1 MTAAPAE
8 RGLGLVV
15 LSTGGTGG
23 HVFPAQAL
31 AQELEQRGAR
41 LALIT
46 DRRGDAFSGP
56 LAALDSH
63 QISAAGVSGR
73 SLSAGMSAVFKL
85 SIGFVQARRLLKE
98 LRPDVVVGF
107 GGYPSVP
114 TMLAASRLK
123 LKSLIHEQNA
133 ILGRANRLLAPRVDR
148 IATSFETTAEMRE
161 QDAPKARWTGNP
173 VRPEI
178 AELSG
183 RPYRPAADNA
193 PINILVFGGSQ
204 GATVFGE
211 VVPPA
216 LAALPQSSISR
227 LRVSQQVRAEQIP
240 TIEYAYRD
248 AGIAAEIRTFFT
260 DMPKRLDEAHLVIG
274 RAGASTLAELT
285 AVGRPSIL
293 VPYPHA
299 IDDHQSAN
307 AARLSDAGG
316 AWMYPQDSFTPDVLS
331 DRLQMLIEQPGTL
344 ETAAHCAAR
353 IGMPQATTRLTDVVC
368 ALIAGNGATRSGRGH
383 ALHEDAA

>member
-1 MTAAPAE
+1 MTAATAHQD
-8 RGLGLVV
+8 LGLIA

-31 AQELEQRGAR
+31 AAELGRRGAR

-56 LAALDSH
+56 LADLDSY

-73 SLSAGMSAVFKL
+73 SISAGMSAVFRL
-85 SIGFVQARRLLKE
+85 SIGFLQARRLLKD
-98 LRPDVVVGF
+98 LRPSVIVGF

-114 TMLAASRLK
+114 TMLAASRLR
-123 LKSLIHEQNA
+123 LKTVIHEQNA

-148 IATSFETTAEMRE
+148 IATSFESTAELRDV
-161 QDAPKARWTGNP
+161 DARKAQWTGNP

-178 AELSG
+178 AALSG
-183 RPYRPAADNA
+183 RPYDTPAGDA
-193 PINILVFGGSQ
+193 PLEILVFGGSQ
-204 GATVFGE
+204 GAAVFGE

-216 LAALPQSSISR
+216 LAALPPSMVAR
-227 LRVSQQVRAEQIP
+227 LRVAQQVRAEQIP
-240 TIEYAYRD
+240 TIENAYRD
-248 AGIAAEIRTFFT
+248 SGIAAEIRTFFN
-260 DMPKRLDEAHLVIG
+260 DMPERLGRAHLVIG

-285 AVGRPSIL
+285 AVGRPAVL

-316 AWMYPQDSFTPDVLS
+316 AWMYPQESFTPETLAE
-331 DRLQMLIEQPGTL
+331 RLRTLFEQPGIL
-344 ETAAHCAAR
+344 ETAAKCAAR
-353 IGMPQATTRLTDVVC
+353 IGMPEATARLTDLVC
-368 ALIAGNGATRSGRGH
+368 AMVAGNGATRPNGGD
-383 ALHEDAA
+383 ALQEDAA

>member
-1 MTAAPAE
+1 MTATSARRE
-8 RGLGLVV
+8 SGLVV

-31 AQELEQRGAR
+31 AAELSERGAR
-41 LALIT
+41 LALVT

-56 LAALDSH
+56 LAALDSY

-85 SIGFVQARRLLKE
+85 SIGFVQARRLLKD

-107 GGYPSVP
+107 GGYPSIP

-123 LKSLIHEQNA
+123 LKTAIHEQNA

-148 IATSFETTAEMRE
+148 IATSFETTAELR
-161 QDAPKARWTGNP
+161 DADASKVCWTGNP

-178 AELSG
+178 AALSG
-183 RPYRPAADNA
+183 RPYPTPQGDS
-193 PINILVFGGSQ
+193 PFNILVFGGSQ
-204 GATVFGE
+204 GAAVFGE
-211 VVPPA
+211 IVPPA
-216 LAALPQSSISR
+216 LAKLPPSTLAR
-227 LRVSQQVRAEQIP
+227 LRVTQQVRAEQIP
-240 TIEYAYRD
+240 TIENAYRS
-248 AGIAAEIRTFFT
+248 AGIAAEIQTFFS
-260 DMPKRLDEAHLVIG
+260 DMPAQLDRTHLVIC
-274 RAGASTLAELT
+274 RAGASTIAELT
-285 AVGRPSIL
+285 AVGRPAVL

-316 AWMYPQDSFTPDVLS
+316 AWMYPQDSLTPDVLAE
-331 DRLQMLIEQPGTL
+331 RVRTLIEQPGAL
-344 ETAAHCAAR
+344 ETAANCAAR
-353 IGMPQATTRLTDVVC
+353 IGMPVATAQLTDVVC
-368 ALIAGNGATRSGRGH
+368 TLIAGNGASRPNGGP

>member
-1 MTAAPAE
+1 MTVAPVKQAP
-8 RGLGLVV
+8 GLVV

-31 AQELEQRGAR
+31 AAELAQRGAR
-41 LALIT
+41 LALVT

-56 LAALDSH
+56 LASLDTH
-63 QISAAGVSGR
+63 EISAAGVSGR

-85 SIGFVQARRLLKE
+85 SIGFLQARRLLKE

-114 TMLAASRLK
+114 TMLAASRLR
-123 LKSLIHEQNA
+123 LKTAIHEQNA

-148 IATSFETTAEMRE
+148 IATSFEATAELRNA
-161 QDAPKARWTGNP
+161 DASKASWTGNP
-173 VRPEI
+173 VRPGI
-178 AELSG
+178 AGLSG
-183 RPYRPAADNA
+183 RPY
-193 PINILVFGGSQ
+193 PIPRQDEPVNILVFGGSQ
-204 GATVFGE
+204 GAAVFGE
-211 VVPPA
+211 VVPTA
-216 LAALPQSSISR
+216 LARLPHPLLTR
-227 LRVSQQVRAEQIP
+227 LRITQQVRAEQIP
-240 TIEYAYRD
+240 TIENTYRG
-248 AGIAAEIRTFFT
+248 AGISAEIRTFFT
-260 DMPKRLDEAHLVIG
+260 DMPERLDQAHLIIS
-274 RAGASTLAELT
+274 RAGASTIAELT
-285 AVGRPSIL
+285 AVGRPAIL

-331 DRLQMLIEQPGTL
+331 DRVQSLIEQPANL
-344 ETAAHCAAR
+344 ETAATCAAR
-353 IGMPQATTRLTDVVC
+353 IGMPGATTRLTDMVC
-368 ALIAGNGATRSGRGH
+368 DMIAGNGASRPNGGR